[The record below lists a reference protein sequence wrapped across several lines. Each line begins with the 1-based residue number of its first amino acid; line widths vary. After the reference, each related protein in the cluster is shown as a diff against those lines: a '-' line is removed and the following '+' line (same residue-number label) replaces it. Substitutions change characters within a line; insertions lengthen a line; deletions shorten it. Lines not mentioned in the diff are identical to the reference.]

1 MRVSARLAV
10 SLLLGFASVGV
21 LVLTITAPRMH
32 TVGEPTFEELQA
44 STQHFMNIH
53 VHFETDAPTSPPP
66 PSPVNI
72 QIHFETQRPLPPPP
86 AAPQTHIMV
95 NVQKAQGI
103 TPMVPAQD
111 KKITKVVDHTSSVAK
126 NGTITNTKVVTI
138 VTDEKHIPPEPATP
152 PPSEP
157 AVPGHNIIVNVVEHG
172 SAGPTT
178 LPTNAYPYDTAAP
191 SAPKGAI
198 VVNVIDH
205 TPVKKAENALE
216 SEPVGGLLPPDWAQH
231 MGANLPPAEPI
242 DSPDANPKVDIYAIN
257 FTDETYYF
265 EYCGK
270 RYNEIPPRSVI
281 GQETYGNEV
290 WEIVSEDG
298 IVMIQAKVVE
308 YNQRFVI
315 KNALTEATTADFH

>member
-178 LPTNAYPYDTAAP
+178 LPTNAYPDDTAAP
-191 SAPKGAI
+191 SAPKARPAALGAYLTRSFLRDLTVWRGRA
-198 VVNVIDH
+198 VVRV
-205 TPVKKAENALE
+205 
-216 SEPVGGLLPPDWAQH
+216 
-231 MGANLPPAEPI
+231 
-242 DSPDANPKVDIYAIN
+242 
-257 FTDETYYF
+257 
-265 EYCGK
+265 
-270 RYNEIPPRSVI
+270 
-281 GQETYGNEV
+281 
-290 WEIVSEDG
+290 
-298 IVMIQAKVVE
+298 
-308 YNQRFVI
+308 
-315 KNALTEATTADFH
+315 